1 MCLFAG
7 LIIGIHYPVFVNNFD
22 KTIEGGHLRELK
34 KLINNS
40 LSGGCHAG

>member
-34 KLINNS
+34 KLM
-40 LSGGCHAG
+40 SGGCHAG